1 MNKFDEETHKYT
13 INGIEYPSVTEICEP
28 ISFKRLDALS
38 KNVLEQ
44 AKQRGKE
51 IHELCEE
58 YALIQEIT
66 DDMRESQYSPYIAN
80 FIEWFKT
87 YQPNV
92 IYAEKSLF
100 SAKLGYC
107 GTCDLLCEIDNK
119 LTLVD
124 YKATSAIDKK
134 SLSVQ
139 LVGYKRLLA
148 EYGFQTQAEMVLHL
162 KKDGYVYKPITLDQE
177 WFDILLRHNQKLKE
191 KYNGK

>member
-1 MNKFDEETHKYT
+1 M
-13 INGIEYPSVTEICEP
+13 
-28 ISFKRLDALS
+28 
-38 KNVLEQ
+38 
-44 AKQRGKE
+44 
-51 IHELCEE
+51 
-58 YALIQEIT
+58 
-66 DDMRESQYSPYIAN
+66 
-80 FIEWFKT
+80 
-87 YQPNV
+87 